1 MLEAMAEGQVTL
13 AGISHA
19 LPLPF
24 MVMATMNPYDG
35 VGTYT
40 LPVAS
45 FDRFALS
52 YEFGYPSVESEVAIL
67 SITHSNLPSEALLSA
82 KDILTLQ
89 KQA

>member
-13 AGISHA
+13 AGISYT
-19 LPLPF
+19 LPVPF
-24 MVMATMNPYDG
+24 MVIATMNPYDG

-52 YEFGYPSVESEVAIL
+52 HEFGYPSIEGEAAIMSLSQIDLPTES
-67 SITHSNLPSEALLSA
+67 LL
-82 KDILTLQ
+82 
-89 KQA
+89 